1 MSGKSIPS
9 KKILFVLFFMVVST
23 LVPFAAAAET
33 YRFVTTWGTAGTS
46 DGQFSYPNGIATDSS
61 GNVYVMESG
70 NNRLQMFDSGGRF
83 LSKWDNLNLGNGEGY
98 RTDLGPLNHPIAV
111 AVDRQ
116 GNVYMSD
123 LYSHQV
129 SKYSPQRTLLKKWG
143 SLGTGNGQF
152 SFIQSISLDPSGN
165 VYIVNEDD
173 NTRLSHNVQK
183 FTSDGVFLKK
193 WGTYGPLNGQ
203 FMYPLDGAVDSAGN
217 VYVADT
223 YANRTQKFDSNG
235 QFIRSWGSTGSGD
248 GQFNLPIGIA
258 VDSQGYVYV
267 SEYGNN
273 RIQKFTSDGVFVTK
287 WGGEGSGDGQFRS
300 PMKLAVDA
308 SGNVYV
314 SDFYNSRIQ
323 KFAPVVPTTPVP
335 ALLTV
340 TSTPSGADIFI
351 DGVQRGTTPHIFS
364 DIAPGIHSVTV
375 SKIGYLAHYSTV
387 TLSPQKSSTVD
398 VTLQPLAEGTGII
411 SVRSDP
417 PGAGIV
423 LDGASTGKTTPYD
436 FYGITP
442 GVHIVA
448 VTMVEYGTYKKTITV
463 DPGTTV
469 VVTTPWSYN
478 EKDTVVF
485 VDSDPDGANVYIDD
499 ALKGATPTSLH
510 LKKGTYIVKLTK
522 EGYKDDESA
531 LYVISADPIQVT
543 RTLETP
549 GFGSILALVSLA
561 AVVMLIRKFR

>member
-1 MSGKSIPS
+1 VPS
-9 KKILFVLFFMVVST
+9 
-23 LVPFAAAAET
+23 
-33 YRFVTTWGTAGTS
+33 
-46 DGQFSYPNGIATDSS
+46 
-61 GNVYVMESG
+61 
-70 NNRLQMFDSGGRF
+70 
-83 LSKWDNLNLGNGEGY
+83 
-98 RTDLGPLNHPIAV
+98 
-111 AVDRQ
+111 
-116 GNVYMSD
+116 
-123 LYSHQV
+123 
-129 SKYSPQRTLLKKWG
+129 
-143 SLGTGNGQF
+143 
-152 SFIQSISLDPSGN
+152 
-165 VYIVNEDD
+165 
-173 NTRLSHNVQK
+173 
-183 FTSDGVFLKK
+183 
-193 WGTYGPLNGQ
+193 
-203 FMYPLDGAVDSAGN
+203 
-217 VYVADT
+217 
-223 YANRTQKFDSNG
+223 
-235 QFIRSWGSTGSGD
+235 
-248 GQFNLPIGIA
+248 
-258 VDSQGYVYV
+258 
-267 SEYGNN
+267 
-273 RIQKFTSDGVFVTK
+273 
-287 WGGEGSGDGQFRS
+287 
-300 PMKLAVDA
+300 
-308 SGNVYV
+308 
-314 SDFYNSRIQ
+314 
-323 KFAPVVPTTPVP
+323 
-335 ALLTV
+335 LLTV

-364 DIAPGIHSVTV
+364 DISPGTHSVTV

-561 AVVMLIRKFR
+561 AVVMLVRKFR